1 MRTIVHTRMLE
12 AAAELRAMANRTP
25 QRTAPGD
32 AAPKPLARPVEQYIQ
47 MLENQGPLARYWR
60 RAPELVVGELIAAV
74 CYYRDAYAA
83 CTCEEPASTPAA
95 EIRDPHVAR

>member
-32 AAPKPLARPVEQYIQ
+32 AAPKPLARPIEQYIQ

-60 RAPELVVGELIAAV
+60 RAPELVVSELIAAV
-74 CYYRDAYAA
+74 CYYRDAAA
-83 CTCEEPASTPAA
+83 RTCEESAA
-95 EIRDPHVAR
+95 VIETAPDISL